1 MDHHISK
8 PLFNAHKIMDTDQQK
23 ISWNSQLERI
33 ISDEGERSLCFVWL
47 HTKAEKY
54 YAKLNTYISLPV
66 ILLST
71 IAGAGSFGSQSLFNN
86 SQIANIVIGGMS
98 ITVAA
103 LNTVAGFF
111 AWAKRSESHRIASS
125 TYGKI
130 YRFILIELALPR
142 SERIAAKD
150 MLKIVREQC
159 DRLADT
165 SPQIPDKII
174 QDFKKKFGDS
184 TPDVKKPEITNGLDP
199 IMVHPPDMDSPMTK
213 FKILSERDHQFVSQT
228 PTDIKT
234 SIDDHTLNSLQMSS
248 SVHPLNESAS
258 GNNHT

>member
-1 MDHHISK
+1 MEGAEQS
-8 PLFNAHKIMDTDQQK
+8 N

-47 HTKAEKY
+47 HTKSEKY
-54 YAKLNTYISLPV
+54 YAKLNTYITLPV

-86 SQIANIVIGGMS
+86 SHVANIVIGGMS

-142 SERIAAKD
+142 SERISAKD

-165 SPQIPDKII
+165 SPQIPDNII
-174 QDFKKKFGDS
+174 QDFKKRFGDS

-213 FKILSERDHQFVSQT
+213 FKILSEREHQFISQT

-234 SIDDHTLNSLQMSS
+234 SIDGHIPNNLQTSS
-248 SVHPLNESAS
+248 SVHPLSESAS